1 MTHLAIHNISA
12 IYGNATVLDAIELGI
27 DTGEM
32 HVLLGP
38 SGCGKTTLL
47 RSIAGLVSPSSGSIT
62 LDGRRIDTL
71 PPKDRGIGMV
81 FQHYALFPNMTV
93 RQNLAFGLEQRR
105 LAKKTI
111 NDKVS
116 AALETVSLSDRADR
130 RPHQLSG
137 GQKQRVALARA
148 LVLEP
153 KLLLLDEP
161 LSALDAQ
168 IRKRLRDE
176 LKRIQRESGLTS
188 ILVTHDQDE
197 ALSLGDRIS
206 VMNAG
211 RIAQTASPQE
221 LYYRPADLFVAGFIG
236 DANIITAE
244 DMSRITGN
252 RFERTCII
260 PPHAFTIGNAPDGT
274 GVAFTAEVKDI
285 SIVGPTVRYQLDAAG
300 VALKV
305 EHASAHD
312 TLYPPP
318 GQQVTLTVAERQLH
332 YI

>member
-111 NDKVS
+111 DDKIS
-116 AALETVSLSDRADR
+116 AVLETVSLSDRAER

-274 GVAFTAEVKDI
+274 GVVFTAEVKDI

-305 EHASAHD
+305 EHASAQD
-312 TLYPPP
+312 ALYPPP
-318 GQQVTLTVAERQLH
+318 GEHVTLTVAERQLH